1 MKKILL
7 ILGVIVLGYC
17 IYLIKN
23 IPPKTKVWTNN
34 DVSAS
39 FPQGTLS
46 EPSGPMPTTAE
57 IYIDASGS
65 MKPYFTT
72 DDTNM
77 VNTISEINNL
87 NPDGTGIYFLDNPKK
102 YTGLVKNTL
111 GDLKN
116 QPNLTSTTFHSYFA
130 KVASMI
136 DTTNTITYLVTDGIM
151 SVDGG
156 NTSKALVQLRGL
168 ITNSLRNHPDLA
180 GGILR
185 YTGDYNGY
193 YWDCRNKS
201 TPEEIHQMRPYYVV
215 VIGRKNA
222 VKWLSE
228 LPAAKLNNPESA
240 LYFGIHDFKGH
251 NKAVLSLGDSARIE
265 NMSDTVKL
273 ILDLPPCLNGI
284 DPASVK
290 LFNND
295 RNIGIPIRKEGTS
308 LIAKIPPT
316 TPLVNNS
323 GYVNISMIAENVVPG
338 NWETWNNEDDTSGPD
353 EVSTYG
359 LKYLINGLKDG
370 LEPEEQ
376 LFVVN
381 YQYKLQ

>member
-1 MKKILL
+1 MKKIL
-7 ILGVIVLGYC
+7 IIVGVLVLCFC
-17 IYLIKN
+17 IYKACTGIV
-23 IPPKTKVWTNN
+23 PPSVWTKN

-39 FPQGTLS
+39 FPQGS
-46 EPSGPMPTTAE
+46 INEPSGPMPPTAE

-87 NPDGTGIYFLDNPKK
+87 NLDGTDIYFLDNPKK

-151 SVDGG
+151 SVGGG
-156 NTSKALVQLRGL
+156 NTSKALVHLRGL
-168 ITNSLRNHPDLA
+168 ITNSLKHHPNLA

-185 YTGDYNGY
+185 YVGDYNGY
-193 YWDCRNKS
+193 YWDCRNNRTS
-201 TPEEIHQMRPYYVV
+201 EEIHQMRPYYVV

-228 LPAAKLNNPESA
+228 LPAAKLNNPQSA

-251 NKAVLSLGDSARIE
+251 NKAVLSFGDSARIE

-284 DPASVK
+284 DPTAVK

-295 RNIGIPIRKEGTS
+295 SNIGIPIHKEGTR

-323 GYVNISMIAENVVPG
+323 GYVKISMIADNVVPG
-338 NWETWNNEDDTSGPD
+338 NWEGWNNEDDTSGPD